1 MDALIITQLRNEFY
15 KRKYYFALSVYAL
28 CVVAIAILIS
38 VLVYLVKHPTR
49 PLYFL
54 TDSVGRLIQDIP
66 VTEPNMSTDAAAAWV
81 VGAVETAYSYDFT
94 NYRAQLQNA
103 QKYFTDYGWR
113 SYMNGLTASNNLV
126 ALTQRNMIFVAKAV
140 DKPRLLNSGLLGGAY
155 AWKFQLPLL
164 VNFFETPYNKSTFSN
179 AYVVTVIVQRQKL
192 LESYKGLA
200 IVQMIATIP
209 S

>member
-1 MDALIITQLRNEFY
+1 
-15 KRKYYFALSVYAL
+15 
-28 CVVAIAILIS
+28 
-38 VLVYLVKHPTR
+38 
-49 PLYFL
+49 
-54 TDSVGRLIQDIP
+54 
-66 VTEPNMSTDAAAAWV
+66 
-81 VGAVETAYSYDFT
+81 
-94 NYRAQLQNA
+94 
-103 QKYFTDYGWR
+103 
-113 SYMNGLTASNNLV
+113 MNGLTASNNLV

-179 AYVVTVIVQRQKL
+179 AYLVTVIVQRQKL